1 MEFFRL
7 FLRNNS
13 VYSACF
19 LRCRPCMTESCL
31 IFCQNPSPRA
41 SRIPRAWSSG
51 CAMPCGSSITRCEPN
66 EHIGIGSNARKS
78 FAHVPR
84 PSIDECVFYVYVLR
98 SESDGGFYIGY
109 SSNLRVRL
117 WQHQDGRSRATSYRG
132 PWSLIY
138 YEAYLHQADALG
150 REKYLKSGAGRR
162 FLKAQLRHYL
172 AEDSPRRTA

>member
-1 MEFFRL
+1 MTSLSVSSPILTDAPTTGKLKLLDRVRWH
-7 FLRNNS
+7 LR
-13 VYSACF
+13 VKHYSI
-19 LRCRPCMTESCL
+19 RTEQSYVDWV
-31 IFCQNPSPRA
+31 R
-41 SRIPRAWSSG
+41 
-51 CAMPCGSSITRCEPN
+51 
-66 EHIGIGSNARKS
+66 ARKS

-84 PSIDECVFYVYVLR
+84 PSIDEGVFYVYVLR

-109 SSNLRVRL
+109 SSNLRIRL

-132 PWSLIY
+132 PWRLIY

-172 AEDSPRRTA
+172 AEGSPRRTG